1 MYRAFILAV
10 LSACAFKAKLDSS
23 LPISSSD
30 STSSAQPT
38 APTASDSP
46 SPAAP
51 IQAGLSSYATRFID
65 DTNALRAKC
74 PPGPKPPSSQYGE
87 CIGKAD
93 QAENLY
99 KSVTEKMHPQV
110 QRGHAFL
117 GELRQSIAK
126 WETDEEAADQQR
138 RQDKQRDYDS
148 DVAEHHARELLGQ
161 LEAGRTGKVT
171 STLISFE
178 HRDAGYVSQRLRL
191 LRNQMPMVEKIAK
204 ACSTGAKKP
213 VCDLAINREKYFTQ
227 MMAAQFDAILAER
240 LEAWTNT
247 INKMKN
253 DGLVAVVNYNSI
265 GNAKKLADDLG
276 NDLDAIGK
284 ALGQTNTKATID
296 AKLAKLHSDFIAAVK
311 TKQNTNAWAAHA
323 KGAKYQDAA
332 VTRAA
337 KQIDG
342 LALVRVSATHP
353 TWEVVFGAYN
363 RPVKRERD
371 IWALMRKSGESFC
384 RLYALTVVED
394 HLGGGRYGGA
404 RAESF
409 GPAEFYVSTC
419 K

>member
-1 MYRAFILAV
+1 MYRAFILA
-10 LSACAFKAKLDSS
+10 LLTACALKANLGGA

-30 STSSAQPT
+30 STS
-38 APTASDSP
+38 
-46 SPAAP
+46 PAAP
-51 IQAGLSSYATRFID
+51 IPAGLSSYATRFIE
-65 DTNALRAKC
+65 DTNALREKC

-99 KSVTEKMHPQV
+99 KAVDEKAHPQV

-126 WETDEEAADQQR
+126 WDADEKAADKQR
-138 RQDKQRDYDS
+138 RQDQQRDYDS
-148 DVAEHHARELLGQ
+148 DVSQHHASELLRQ

-178 HRDAGYVSQRLRL
+178 HRDAGYVAHRLQM
-191 LRNQMPMVEKIAK
+191 LRDQMPIVENIAK
-204 ACSTGAKKP
+204 ACSAGAKKP

-247 INKMKN
+247 IDRMKS
-253 DGLVAVVNYNSI
+253 DGLVAVVNYNAI
-265 GNAKKLADDLG
+265 ADAKELANDLG
-276 NDLDAIGK
+276 KDLAAIGK

-296 AKLAKLHSDFIAAVK
+296 AKLAKLHTDFMAAVK
-311 TKQNTNAWAAHA
+311 AKQDTNAWAAHA

-332 VTRAA
+332 VTRAV

-342 LALVRVSATHP
+342 LTLVRVSSTHP

-371 IWALMRKSGESFC
+371 IWALMKKRGEPFC
-384 RLYALTVVED
+384 RLYALTVIED